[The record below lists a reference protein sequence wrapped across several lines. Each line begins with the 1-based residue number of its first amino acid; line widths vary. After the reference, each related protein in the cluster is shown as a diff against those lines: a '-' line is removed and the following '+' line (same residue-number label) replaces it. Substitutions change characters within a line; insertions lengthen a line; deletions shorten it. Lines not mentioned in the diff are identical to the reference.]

1 MQDIKAILKEHAPDL
16 SDEAKAAVEKA
27 VLENYRTVNETN
39 AKAERVKQLEAE
51 NAELTE
57 KVESIEAD
65 SKELDELKETVA
77 QFKEKEE
84 QRKAEA
90 EEAEKR
96 ETFKA
101 AFDNALGERKFSN
114 DLMRDT
120 VFDKAYKLCGEDS
133 AVGVS
138 DAIESV
144 TKDVDGVWSNPQQD
158 AKKMP
163 GTNGI
168 ERKTPE
174 PSESKKTFAKTLF
187 GGIKA

>member
-1 MQDIKAILKEHAPDL
+1 MQGIKAILKEHAPDL
-16 SDEAKAAVEKA
+16 NDET
-27 VLENYRTVNETN
+27 LEATASALLKKYRSKEELD

-57 KVESIEAD
+57 KVDSIEAD

-90 EEAEKR
+90 EEAAKR
-96 ETFKA
+96 ETFKT
-101 AFDNALGERKFSN
+101 AFDTALGERKFSN
-114 DLMRDT
+114 DLMRET

-168 ERKTPE
+168 ERKTTDPDAD
-174 PSESKKTFAKTLF
+174 KKSFANGLF
-187 GGIKA
+187 SLLKS